1 MKIEL
6 SCGRELNLHFR
17 GYIQNMTKNGTTMAP
32 KMEAKS
38 AQERLR
44 GIREGVHKSVL
55 ELGSKMCENGGPQGS
70 PKSVKKWNN
79 RSRKGSKT

>member
-6 SCGRELNLHFR
+6 PSTRELNFHFR
-17 GYIQNMTKNGTTMAP
+17 GYTQNMTKKGPKFVP

-70 PKSVKKWNN
+70 PKSVKK
-79 RSRKGSKT
+79 

>member
-6 SCGRELNLHFR
+6 PCGRERNFHFR
-17 GYIQNMTKNGTTMAP
+17 GYTQNMTKKGPKFVP

-44 GIREGVHKSVL
+44 GIREGVQKRCL
-55 ELGSKMCENGGPQGS
+55 KLGPNMCENVGPQGS
-70 PKSVKKWNN
+70 PKSVKK
-79 RSRKGSKT
+79 